1 MVPFKIQYLQAGAL
15 SSDRFYQSLHKLPEI
30 NQQILENSIQQY
42 LQRLQEQPKSL
53 EKTNQTKLRDRE
65 AGGGT
70 SHQEGEHQ
78 ATQKEARSKKNENIV
93 EKDEQGR
100 ITHLD
105 VKI

>member
-53 EKTNQTKLRDRE
+53 EKTDQTKLRDRD
-65 AGGGT
+65 AGGGNA
-70 SHQEGEHQ
+70 QQGEQ
-78 ATQKEARSKKNENIV
+78 RSTRREARSRTSENIV